1 MIPRENRYMD
11 ETVLTSKVWDNEL
24 ASKTNFRQG
33 HDWTQIMNNVQEGDK
48 VINGIGEVFICIYQ
62 TDEKLIEGK
71 VFNEGFNW
79 SVDLHPTK
87 KDGTLH
93 RGMAQI
99 SYVNYGT
106 GWDRVGRSY

>member
-1 MIPRENRYMD
+1 MIPRENINKT

-24 ASKTNFRQG
+24 ASKTDFRQG